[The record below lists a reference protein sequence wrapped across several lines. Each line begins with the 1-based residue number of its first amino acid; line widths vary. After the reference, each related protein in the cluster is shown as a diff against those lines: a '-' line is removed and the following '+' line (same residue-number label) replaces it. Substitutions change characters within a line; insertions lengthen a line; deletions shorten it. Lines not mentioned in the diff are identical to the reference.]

1 MIVMFYSYYQ
11 VQILEASERVGGR
24 VYTYVDEKNG
34 WYGELGAMRFP
45 SSDILL
51 NLFIEKFNLPMNT
64 IKEYNPNTY
73 YYVNSVLVKTKD
85 AEKNISLLKFNL
97 TAEEL
102 ALNSPDKIYGE
113 AIQLI
118 LQDTAQHGWSY
129 TVNKNGHFNIKTY
142 LDQSGNFTWSNS
154 NDWCNSE

>member
-1 MIVMFYSYYQ
+1 MFYSYYQ

-34 WYGELGAMRFP
+34 WYGELGATRFP

-85 AEKNISLLKFNL
+85 AEKIFL
-97 TAEEL
+97 
-102 ALNSPDKIYGE
+102 Y
-113 AIQLI
+113 
-118 LQDTAQHGWSY
+118 
-129 TVNKNGHFNIKTY
+129 
-142 LDQSGNFTWSNS
+142 
-154 NDWCNSE
+154 